1 MVRDGSEVDLGL
13 WSDII
18 DKRTLI
24 IPMDTH
30 VVHVALRLGLITS
43 RSTSMA
49 NALRL
54 SAVLRRV
61 FPDDPLKG
69 DFALFGTGIE
79 AALSRQSQR
88 QSGR

>member
-1 MVRDGSEVDLGL
+1 
-13 WSDII
+13 
-18 DKRTLI
+18 
-24 IPMDTH
+24 
-30 VVHVALRLGLITS
+30 
-43 RSTSMA
+43 MA

-61 FPDDPLKG
+61 FPDDPLKA

-79 AALSRQSQR
+79 AQLSRQSQR